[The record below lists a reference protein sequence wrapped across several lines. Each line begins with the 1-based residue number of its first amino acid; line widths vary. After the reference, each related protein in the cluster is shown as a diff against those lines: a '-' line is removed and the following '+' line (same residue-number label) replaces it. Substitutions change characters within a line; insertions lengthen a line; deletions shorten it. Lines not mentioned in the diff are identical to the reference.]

1 MNISIPN
8 FNTPSMPL
16 AGGRVFNDDLLTNPG
31 DLEYAK
37 DQFPEVFHLLDH
49 PELRST
55 FAKYEQMANKAR
67 TWVRWLGLLAVAFGT
82 IALLSAAIEPLWHQ
96 LKCEKLLT
104 IIFEFCGLGATAV
117 TGGSLLLGPWRNRWM
132 ESRFM
137 TERLRQWQ
145 FQLLVRKGGEIEA
158 LLGNPNAKALEAFK
172 VQRKKWFDDF
182 LHDFEGKID
191 SRMDSLAK
199 DPDFS
204 NDWLLQP
211 ATDFSN
217 HSPALTHVFEVYR
230 RLRFMHQ
237 YDYATHKLS
246 ESTDRSFLKFL
257 KWPML
262 RQESA
267 IQGVVSFCFIS
278 TLLCSVI
285 VIFNSYFEFIKPSVA
300 PFVGCAVL
308 VLAIIGIAFHT
319 IQDGL
324 GISKDIERYRDYRG
338 KVRRLLS
345 LFEASTDQQKKL
357 RLMEEM
363 EIAIVDELKGFLR
376 THRNAAFSL

>member
-1 MNISIPN
+1 MSSIIPT
-8 FNTPSMPL
+8 FSAPKKPL
-16 AGGRVFNDDLLTNPG
+16 AEGRIFNDDLLTNSG
-31 DLEYAK
+31 DLKNAK
-37 DQFPEVFHLLDH
+37 DQFPEVFPLLDH
-49 PELRST
+49 PELRSV
-55 FAKYEQMANKAR
+55 FAEYEKLANKAR
-67 TWVRWLGLLAVAFGT
+67 AWVRWLGLLAVAFGT
-82 IALLSAAIEPLWHQ
+82 IALLSAATEPLWHQ

-137 TERLRQWQ
+137 TERLRQWH
-145 FQLLVRKGGEIEA
+145 FQLLIRKGGEIEA
-158 LLGNPNAKALEAFK
+158 LLRQPDAKALEAFEA
-172 VQRKKWFDDF
+172 QRKIWFDDF
-182 LHDFEGKID
+182 LHDFVGKID

-211 ATDFSN
+211 ATCFSN

-278 TLLCSVI
+278 TLLLSVV
-285 VIFNSYFEFIKPSVA
+285 VILNGYFEFIPPSVA

-308 VLAIIGIAFHT
+308 VLAIVGIAFRT

-338 KVRRLLS
+338 KVRRLLF
-345 LFEASTDQQKKL
+345 LFEASNDQQKKL

-363 EIAIVDELKGFLR
+363 EIAVVDELKGFLR
-376 THRNAAFSL
+376 THRDAAFSL